1 MVALPWCFE
10 QRCYGDG
17 VFCGGLYGGVAG
29 CITKQVGQVKVH
41 ISSLKIHYIYIQ
53 TWIKINES
61 IYQIMNSFWFWRG
74 KGTHPIMINVDIG
87 SLISGSLFW
96 REHQSCLYWL
106 FLWQE
111 LWLGMGMV
119 MIRWKQQLSKTMT
132 HVFIPFKKQSSALV
146 ASQDDQ
152 NKQRLPEQIGRC
164 TGLGEETGTRSVS
177 RPHLSPLKTSISWFR
192 NNGRKGGQWMTIIFM
207 RNNTCSKNPH

>member
-1 MVALPWCFE
+1 MPKNPTFQV
-10 QRCYGDG
+10 DG
-17 VFCGGLYGGVAG
+17 RATLVFWTTLCGVYGGVAG

-41 ISSLKIHYIYIQ
+41 ISSLKIHYIFSIYIQ
-53 TWIKINES
+53 TWTKINES

-74 KGTHPIMINVDIG
+74 KGTHLIMINVDIV

-119 MIRWKQQLSKTMT
+119 MIWWSGNCQCQWLMSLLI
-132 HVFIPFKKQSSALV
+132 IPFKKHSSALV
-146 ASQDDQ
+146 ASQHDQKNKDFQ
-152 NKQRLPEQIGRC
+152 NKLAVV
-164 TGLGEETGTRSVS
+164 LV
-177 RPHLSPLKTSISWFR
+177 
-192 NNGRKGGQWMTIIFM
+192 
-207 RNNTCSKNPH
+207 